1 MTLSRTLV
9 LFLCCLLVSSCGWQ
23 LRGTNS
29 NLEEFGTLYLA
40 SFGLQD
46 NFVVKE
52 VRADL
57 HNRGVNVT
65 NTRAEADLQLWI
77 GEQKSVQRTA
87 SYDVLVRAAEN
98 IMIMEV
104 TFELRNA
111 KSELLNGPTRVFA
124 ERLYEYDVQGVVSS
138 AAQLQII
145 VRELQ
150 DQLAAQIVTRLAAVD
165 PNGPIL
171 PEPVD
176 GETIF
181 KP

>member
-1 MTLSRTLV
+1 MTILRTAV
-9 LFLCCLLVSSCGWQ
+9 IVGSLLLGACGWQ
-23 LRGTNS
+23 LRGTES
-29 NLEEFGTLYLA
+29 NLDHFGTIYLA
-40 SFGLQD
+40 GGGFND
-46 NFVVKE
+46 NIVVKN

-65 NTRAEADLQLWI
+65 RLPSEADLILWI

-98 IMIMEV
+98 ILIMEISY
-104 TFELRNA
+104 ELRTA
-111 KSELLNGPTRVFA
+111 KGELISGPNRVYA

-138 AAQLQII
+138 AAQQQII

-150 DQLAAQIVTRLAAVD
+150 DRLADQIVNRLAAVD
-165 PNGPIL
+165 PEGPVL

-176 GETIF
+176 GETLYS
-181 KP
+181 P